1 MIKSFLI
8 VKILI
13 EKLIRLNLSFLKREI
28 SGYPD
33 IVKKFEVIF
42 SKFVGKKY
50 GLTFCNGTS
59 SIEAAIYALNLSKED
74 EILTTSSNFHASI
87 GPIKNLGYKIIFVDI
102 DEDTFTIDCSDLER
116 KINSKTKALLI
127 VHPWGYPCDMDAIVR
142 IVKKNNLKLIEDCS
156 HAQGAIYN
164 KQKVGSFAD
173 ISCFSFQGAKAI
185 KAGEGGIALTD
196 QKNYYLRMSMY
207 GHFNRHREL
216 LENNED
222 LKKFKNTGLSKKLRA
237 HPLGISMAYVDYK
250 NLKTLNKYKNEIYNE
265 IEKIIRNYNSI
276 KLMKLNE
283 KAERGGFFGGYPIF
297 LKSTENISE
306 IKEIFQ
312 KFKINLIK
320 YPWYSHHQMDI
331 FGINQE
337 KLAVTEKMIDHFY
350 MIEVPY
356 FLNFN
361 FKILKKCLIECKDK
375 NFIE

>member
-74 EILTTSSNFHASI
+74 EILTTSSNFHASL

-320 YPWYSHHQMDI
+320 YPW
-331 FGINQE
+331 
-337 KLAVTEKMIDHFY
+337 
-350 MIEVPY
+350 
-356 FLNFN
+356 
-361 FKILKKCLIECKDK
+361 
-375 NFIE
+375 